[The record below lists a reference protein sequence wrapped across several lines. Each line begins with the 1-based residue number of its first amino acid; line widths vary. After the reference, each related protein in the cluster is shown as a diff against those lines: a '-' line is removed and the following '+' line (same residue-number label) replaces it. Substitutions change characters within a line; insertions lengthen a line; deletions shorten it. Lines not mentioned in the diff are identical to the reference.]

1 MSASSTSISVKP
13 FARGRAGATA
23 GAAAGAAGR
32 EGSALAR
39 IAVLVDE
46 GHVDG
51 DLSAH
56 VDGLVRAVLSRGR
69 AALAA
74 GDEDLPVDDVHVAV
88 ARGHPLLADLQPALV
103 GARLDER
110 VDLLEVD
117 ALLVGQ
123 ERLGEH
129 RLPRPEAE

>member
-1 MSASSTSISVKP
+1 MSARSTSISVNP
-13 FARGRAGATA
+13 FARARTGGGGAATGRA
-23 GAAAGAAGR
+23 
-32 EGSALAR
+32 GSALAR

-51 DLSAH
+51 DLGAH
-56 VDGLVRAVLSRGR
+56 VDGFVRAVLPRGR
-69 AALAA
+69 PALAA

-103 GARLDER
+103 RARLHER

-117 ALLVGQ
+117 ALLVRQ